1 MLSLLAEV
9 LGEIVLFIAR
19 LLAESFFALLLN
31 WLLRALV
38 GVGRTVVLL
47 AFWPLMLLM
56 GWLRL
61 WQRERTGPLVLW
73 RAHGPRGLHRF
84 GWQEAARYH
93 LRAGSFTARNKVLAT
108 SRALFTGCSVV
119 TAGWGRYW
127 LGGLFWEPTNVLAR
141 SLN

>member
-61 WQRERTGPLVLW
+61 WQRERMGPLVLW

-84 GWQEAARYH
+84 GWQEAARATTY
-93 LRAGSFTARNKVLAT
+93 VLAPLLLVIKCLRQT
-108 SRALFTGCSVV
+108 AHYLLAVVLLLLAGAGIGLVVYFGSRQM
-119 TAGWGRYW
+119 
-127 LGGLFWEPTNVLAR
+127 FWRGA
-141 SLN
+141 